1 MSGMSYQA
9 GEPESRPVADSPTVI
24 MPRLRGR
31 HAGGERSSL
40 RWLIGVIGGGA
51 VLAVM
56 LGVLTG
62 LLLSNGGAQRPQP
75 VVAAPSGVQPVDDP
89 MATATLD
96 ASPTPTVSASVTA
109 QPAQL
114 IAAMRSTIR
123 DLVDADRIDGDAAEE
138 LDDDLK
144 DAARALADDRIG
156 RVWSKLSDVAGRLR
170 HLHEEGDLP
179 DREYQTLAAVMTQL
193 ANTLPRT

>member
-1 MSGMSYQA
+1 
-9 GEPESRPVADSPTVI
+9 VTDSPTVI
-24 MPRLRGR
+24 MPRPRGR
-31 HAGGERSSL
+31 HADGEKSSL

-51 VLAVM
+51 VLAVT

-62 LLLSNGGAQRPQP
+62 LLLSNGEAQRPQP
-75 VVAAPSGVQPVDDP
+75 VVAPPSGVQPVDDP

-96 ASPTPTVSASVTA
+96 ASPTPTASASASDA

-123 DLVDADRIDGDAAEE
+123 DLADADRIDGDAAKE
-138 LDDDLK
+138 LNDDLK
-144 DAARALADDRIG
+144 DAARALADNRIG

-170 HLHEEGDLP
+170 HLHEEGDLS
-179 DREYQTLAAVMTQL
+179 DREYQALAAVMTQL
-193 ANTLPRT
+193 ASALPRT